1 MQRNKPYLPNFKL
14 TDFDIETLVQPIIC
28 PKSQEIQYYETLSKI
43 CTFDKNNINNDVFFS
58 IVDNS
63 FIQTLAL
70 QQIQFSL
77 AQYPHQRHSF
87 NIKLSCL
94 ADEHFVQ
101 KLLSF
106 NGAKFALE
114 ISELDCYT
122 ESKEIHHNLSQL
134 QANNIE
140 IWLDD
145 YHSNNKLANMSLDT
159 IFWDRIKIDKSF
171 LKYADLESIQALEYF
186 LAPFCSRGLI
196 FEGVEDTQ
204 HHQMLK
210 ECHSLVQG
218 YHYSRPY
225 PLKSE
230 QAVSLCS

>member
-1 MQRNKPYLPNFKL
+1 MQRNEPYLPNLKF
-14 TDFDIETLVQPIIC
+14 TDFDIETLVQPIVC

-43 CTFDKNNINNDVFFS
+43 CIFDKNNINNDIFFS

-77 AQYPHQRHSF
+77 TEYPFQRHSF

-101 KLLSF
+101 KLLNF
-106 NGAKFALE
+106 NGTKFALE

-122 ESKEIHHNLSQL
+122 TSKEIHRNLSQL

-145 YHSNNKLANMSLDT
+145 YHSNNKLANMSLGT

-171 LKYADLESIQALEYF
+171 LKHADLESIRALEYF

-196 FEGVEDTQ
+196 FEGVETPL

-210 ECHSLVQG
+210 ESQSLVQG
-218 YHYSRPY
+218 YYYSRPY
-225 PLKSE
+225 TLLSQ